1 MSTTGGLNGT
11 LTKTLRRGSSLFHKS
26 SGKITVGRVPVGS
39 ITQEAMEVTTQEAKA
54 MSTKEAM
61 EVSTKEA
68 GTKRK
73 SSTRASRERYG
84 GRSTR
89 TGKTMQVE

>member
-11 LTKTLRRGSSLFHKS
+11 LTRTLRRGSSLFHKS

-39 ITQEAMEVTTQEAKA
+39 ITQEAMGVSTQEAKA

-68 GTKRK
+68 TKGK
-73 SSTRASRERYG
+73 SSTRASREGYG
-84 GRSTR
+84 GRSTK

>member
-1 MSTTGGLNGT
+1 MSTTGGPNGT
-11 LTKTLRRGSSLFHKS
+11 LTRTLRRGSSLFHKS
-26 SGKITVGRVPVGS
+26 SGRVGS